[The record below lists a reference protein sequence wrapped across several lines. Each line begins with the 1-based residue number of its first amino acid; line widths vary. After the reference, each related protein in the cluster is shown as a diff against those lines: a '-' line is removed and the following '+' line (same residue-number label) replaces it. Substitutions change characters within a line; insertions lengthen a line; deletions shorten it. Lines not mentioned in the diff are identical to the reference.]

1 MTIHFYNIDCKN
13 ASDDPVQIISE
24 SNVQDNVRLVSFD
37 AHQTVSG
44 ASHSIVVCSSKS
56 VIKAKRSEGVWDNAR
71 SDASGNCKFRN
82 FLLANYA
89 SIFPEASSH
98 IQKTKVTTRV
108 NNGFGDNNGNFYTTE
123 DYVFPPSATAVG
135 STSYPGEDGPYSY
148 FASAQTRQFSSLEG
162 SSTDWA
168 TRSAVSAGM
177 GVNIICV
184 DESGNFEST
193 GYQSIEWSPLCFV
206 IA

>member
-1 MTIHFYNIDCKN
+1 M
-13 ASDDPVQIISE
+13 
-24 SNVQDNVRLVSFD
+24 QDNVRLVSFD
-37 AHQTVSG
+37 AHQTVFG
-44 ASHSIVVCSSKS
+44 TSHSIVVCSSKA

-89 SIFPEASSH
+89 SIFPEASSY

-123 DYVFPPSATAVG
+123 DYIFPPSATAVG

-177 GVNIICV
+177 GVNIVCI
-184 DESGNFEST
+184 DESGIFESI